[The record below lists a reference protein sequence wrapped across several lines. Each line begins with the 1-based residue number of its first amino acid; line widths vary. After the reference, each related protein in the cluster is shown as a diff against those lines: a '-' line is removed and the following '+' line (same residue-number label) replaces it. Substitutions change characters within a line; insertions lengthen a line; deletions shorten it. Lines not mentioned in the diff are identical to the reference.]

1 MWTVGEQVYLQ
12 QYNRFELD
20 GNLIMCGHDSTVYVI
35 QTVRAAI
42 KVVTC
47 VYCCF
52 LTELYNSC
60 IHYNRTGTLEREWP
74 ALGLPKWW
82 IIIKGVEVTE
92 KFIIYD
98 DITCNGKITTC
109 FTGIFH
115 QAFLQFR
122 GKFKEASE
130 AGFFIVPGITRWS
143 TTIVHVTMKKFSELL
158 H

>member
-1 MWTVGEQVYLQ
+1 MWTVGEQVCLQ
-12 QYNRFELD
+12 QYNRVVLD
-20 GNLIMCGHDSTVYVI
+20 GNLMMCGHDSTVYVI
-35 QTVRAAI
+35 QINCTTVAS
-42 KVVTC
+42 
-47 VYCCF
+47 
-52 LTELYNSC
+52 N
-60 IHYNRTGTLEREWP
+60 GTLECEWP

-82 IIIKGVEVTE
+82 IIIKDVEVTE